1 MARESSI
8 TYEQVA
14 AAAGNLKAQSLK
26 PTARNVRE
34 ALGVGSMATVLKFL
48 QQWQSGQVRQSQA
61 IDDTLDVS
69 IVRAISNQ
77 IASKVQDAT
86 AEATAQLAD
95 LQSETDTLITE
106 NERQAAELESKVIE
120 LATLQEQHS
129 ALAGRTNQL
138 ENENKRTAEA
148 LLAERQASEI
158 ARVELAKAELR
169 LEAVPRIEAEI
180 EKVRLELAEERTKS
194 SNLHETA
201 AVANARLES
210 ETSLRSSLQEQLL
223 KALKLAEDNAEKA
236 NKLAEQLS
244 NEKLTVKGLES
255 KIESMTHDINA
266 KALIIESARIEAKR
280 SGEEAAQLR
289 GQLEVTEKK
298 ANEELNKLKDQIKVL
313 EKKNNV

>member
-1 MARESSI
+1 MAREPSI

-14 AAAGNLKAQSLK
+14 AAAVNLKAQSQK

-34 ALGVGSMATVLKFL
+34 VLGVGSMATVLKFL

-61 IDDTLDVS
+61 IDDTLDVT

-106 NERQAAELESKVIE
+106 NERQTAELESKAVE
-120 LATLQEQHS
+120 LSALQEQHS
-129 ALAGRTNQL
+129 ALAGRTKQL
-138 ENENKRTAEA
+138 EDENKRTAEA
-148 LLAERQASEI
+148 LIAERQVSEV

-180 EKVRLELAEERTKS
+180 EKVRLELAEERIKS
-194 SNLHETA
+194 SSLHEAA
-201 AVANARLES
+201 AVANAKLES
-210 ETSLRSSLQEQLL
+210 EISLRTSLQEQLL
-223 KALKLAEDNAEKA
+223 KAVKLADDNAEKA

-255 KIESMTHDINA
+255 KVESLANDISA
-266 KALIIESARIEAKR
+266 KAEIIESARIEAKR
-280 SGEEAAQLR
+280 SGEEAAKLR
-289 GQLEVTEKK
+289 GQLEVTERKS
-298 ANEELNKLKDQIKVL
+298 NEELNKLKEKISIL
-313 EKKNNV
+313 EK

>member
-14 AAAGNLKAQSLK
+14 AAAVNLKAQSQK

-34 ALGVGSMATVLKFL
+34 VLGVGSMATVLKFL

-61 IDDTLDVS
+61 IDDTLDVT

-77 IASKVQDAT
+77 ITSKVQDAT

-106 NERQAAELESKVIE
+106 NERQTAELKSKAVE
-120 LATLQEQHS
+120 LSALQEQHS
-129 ALAGRTNQL
+129 ALAGRTKQL
-138 ENENKRTAEA
+138 EDENKRTAEA
-148 LLAERQASEI
+148 LIAERQVSEV

-180 EKVRLELAEERTKS
+180 EKVRLELAEERIKS
-194 SNLHETA
+194 SSLHEAA
-201 AVANARLES
+201 AVANAKLES
-210 ETSLRSSLQEQLL
+210 EISLRTSLQEQLL
-223 KALKLAEDNAEKA
+223 KAVKLADDNAEKA

-255 KIESMTHDINA
+255 KVESLANDISA
-266 KALIIESARIEAKR
+266 KAEIIESARIEAKR
-280 SGEEAAQLR
+280 SGEEAAKLR
-289 GQLEVTEKK
+289 GQLEVTERKS
-298 ANEELNKLKDQIKVL
+298 NEELNKLKEKISIL
-313 EKKNNV
+313 EK

>member
-14 AAAGNLKAQSLK
+14 AAAVNLKAQSQK

-34 ALGVGSMATVLKFL
+34 VLGVGSMATVLKFL

-61 IDDTLDVS
+61 IDDTLDVT

-106 NERQAAELESKVIE
+106 NERQTAELESKAVE
-120 LATLQEQHS
+120 LSALQEQHS

-138 ENENKRTAEA
+138 EDESKRTAEA
-148 LLAERQASEI
+148 LIAERQVSEV

-180 EKVRLELAEERTKS
+180 DKVRLELAEERIKS
-194 SNLHETA
+194 SSLHEAA
-201 AVANARLES
+201 AVANAKLES
-210 ETSLRSSLQEQLL
+210 ETSLRVSLQEQLL
-223 KALKLAEDNAEKA
+223 KALKLADDNAEKA

-244 NEKLTVKGLES
+244 NEKLTAKGLES
-255 KIESMTHDINA
+255 KIESLENDINS
-266 KALIIESARIEAKR
+266 KSQIIESTRIEAKS
-280 SGEEAAQLR
+280 SGEEAARLR
-289 GQLEVTEKK
+289 GQLEVTERK
-298 ANEELNKLKDQIKVL
+298 ANEELNKLKEKISIL
-313 EKKNNV
+313 EK